1 MIINYG
7 TEIPNL
13 ERRKCIVINP
23 VNYVININ
31 GMIFTL
37 YKIIIMKNIK
47 TLLAL
52 LLINTYLFSQDP
64 PIPNINN
71 LTPKWYHVLVDTNF
85 VQDTFGTNIDNPY
98 TICFP
103 NEYKTIGDKLL
114 INNHC
119 TTGLGD
125 RHGNLI
131 QYIDIST
138 GKMRW
143 ARALNNDNYLVNQEF
158 FPGMFYVE
166 ETDEVV
172 LKGFRKYGSPAISSP
187 SWRFNFPSLLSTIS
201 LNAKD
206 GSLKNHITNEDVRDT
221 IPWNPTSNA
230 HFLKTSDNKVWM
242 ASAEFVPIKDF
253 LIKVYELTENQK
265 FVTTPALEYFYEKS
279 DLLPYDLYHVIGS
292 DNNDNFYFTFLEKE
306 IFAVSP
312 FHFNLFKA
320 HIETDGKD
328 SEPQLRTVF
337 SKDLSPYLQV
347 PESVQGFFPRFKI
360 YDDVIYLS
368 MVYTDTLDNNEIKRW
383 LLCLDADGNERFYI
397 KSLGADSQ
405 SYSQAIVFLGRK
417 NGKTY
422 FAIEGKD
429 ESEYSRHIMSVDD
442 QGNIKK
448 HTTLKTGDSA
458 LKINGLRGAISDS
471 SDDVILAIQVN
482 NMYYYTVA
490 YDPLDLGIDFTSTT
504 NEQTA
509 VSKDFSFYPNP
520 VYNDL
525 IVQRHIETDRPV
537 TATLIDIFGRT
548 ILTQALDQQINYLD
562 ISGMYAGLYFV
573 KIADN
578 EGKTIKIQKVM
589 KASK

>member
-1 MIINYG
+1 
-7 TEIPNL
+7 
-13 ERRKCIVINP
+13 
-23 VNYVININ
+23 
-31 GMIFTL
+31 
-37 YKIIIMKNIK
+37 MKNLI

-52 LLINTYLFSQDP
+52 LLINTHLFSQDP

-103 NEYKTIGDKLL
+103 NEYKTMGDKLL

-119 TTGLGD
+119 TNGLGD

-131 QYIDIST
+131 QNIDINT

-158 FPGMFYVE
+158 FQGMFYID
-166 ETDEVV
+166 ETNEVV
-172 LKGFRKYGSPAISSP
+172 LKGFRKYGSPALSGFG
-187 SWRFNFPSLLSTIS
+187 WLFKKPSLLSTIL
-201 LNAKD
+201 LNAND
-206 GSLKNHITNEDVRDT
+206 GSIKSHITNEDVRDT
-221 IPWNPTSNA
+221 IPWNPTTNT
-230 HFLKTSDNKVWM
+230 HFLKTSDNKMWM
-242 ASAEFVPIKDF
+242 ARPEFVPIKDF

-265 FVTTPALEYFYEKS
+265 FVTTSALEYFYEKS

-397 KSLGADSQ
+397 KSLGVDSLLNARFI
-405 SYSQAIVFLGRK
+405 YYLGRK
-417 NGKTY
+417 RKKL
-422 FAIEGKD
+422 FCQSI
-429 ESEYSRHIMSVDD
+429 SIM
-442 QGNIKK
+442 QN
-448 HTTLKTGDSA
+448 
-458 LKINGLRGAISDS
+458 
-471 SDDVILAIQVN
+471 
-482 NMYYYTVA
+482 
-490 YDPLDLGIDFTSTT
+490 PLD
-504 NEQTA
+504 
-509 VSKDFSFYPNP
+509 
-520 VYNDL
+520 
-525 IVQRHIETDRPV
+525 
-537 TATLIDIFGRT
+537 
-548 ILTQALDQQINYLD
+548 IL
-562 ISGMYAGLYFV
+562 
-573 KIADN
+573 
-578 EGKTIKIQKVM
+578 
-589 KASK
+589 